1 MKRKHGEV
9 RGKVGILKMDI
20 YQEKVVFLNINA
32 WRALPRRRRL
42 STAKMEGLPKL
53 IFTMESQNHM

>member
-1 MKRKHGEV
+1 MKGKHGEV

-32 WRALPRRRRL
+32 WRALPRRRL